1 MGGRSIRNRV
11 VACISPIMNHAAVHL
26 PVFDLPAASP
36 RWSTASITCSSRR
49 GVAAVVAISLLNK
62 GENNQRQVLSN
73 LVLKLI
79 LLTFLIFVGLI
90 LLISNSC
97 QSNFFLEERKGL
109 QITRILHVMETLTL
123 LVHI

>member
-1 MGGRSIRNRV
+1 MGGRSIRNR
-11 VACISPIMNHAAVHL
+11 VACISPIMNHAAFHL

-49 GVAAVVAISLLNK
+49 GVAAVVAISLLN
-62 GENNQRQVLSN
+62 NQRQVLSN

-79 LLTFLIFVGLI
+79 LLTFFLIFVGLI

-97 QSNFFLEERKGL
+97 QSNFFLEVRKGL
-109 QITRILHVMETLTL
+109 QESYTLWRL
-123 LVHI
+123 